1 MRPEPRP
8 SIPATVFSP
17 RIRYF
22 ASTCKE
28 NGIVFIGP
36 PSSAIDAM
44 GSKITARQTMKD
56 AGVPIVPGIEE
67 GISDPQE
74 AAEIADAIGYPIIL
88 KPAAGGGG
96 IGMKIVQSREELL
109 PALTS
114 SQSVARSAFGDDT
127 IYIEKYL
134 TEPRHIEFQIL
145 ADNYGKTIYVS
156 DRECSIQRRHQKLIE
171 ESPSPVMTEELRQ
184 RMGSIAVKAAK
195 AIGYS
200 SAGTV
205 EFMYSRGDFY
215 FLEMNT
221 RLQVEHPIT
230 EMVTGVDLA
239 KEQIMVAAGYPLGYD
254 QSDMKIN
261 GWAIECRIN
270 AEDPLNDFAP
280 CPGKIKRYRS
290 PGGPGIRVDSGVY
303 TGYVIPP
310 YYDSLISKLVAHG
323 KDRKEAIARMERALY
338 EYIIVGVKTNL
349 IFHKAVLRN
358 KRFRSG
364 DINTH
369 FIKDENI
376 VEAVKIVA
384 VEDYEKGM
392 SLASALGA
400 DNRQIAA
407 ISAAVGILPQPE
419 QGRGEELKVAA
430 PDILSF
436 LISGEWVSGEE
447 MAKRLAISRAAVW
460 KQIQVLRQRGY
471 EISASTGKGY
481 RLAKKPDLLDADRI
495 SGCLKTKWLGRD
507 MRISGRGRLH
517 QRGCPLSGPRLP
529 ERHRHPGRDPDTRP
543 GQTLPA
549 LGFASRWNLD
559 ESHLKAENAAQSC
572 LPDKHGRERSSLPC
586 VLLHARPGSGHQVA
600 QRPLDPGAKDLRHPH
615 GGGRA
620 GGPAGL
626 CRGGTGPQRQ

>member
-1 MRPEPRP
+1 MFNKILIANRGEIAIRVMRACRELGVSTVAVYSEADKNALFAKYADEAVFVGP
-8 SIPATVFSP
+8 SPSSQSYLNMNNIIKAALDTGAEAIHPGYGFLSENT
-17 RIRYF
+17 RF
-22 ASTCKE
+22 AAACEE

-44 GSKITARQTMKD
+44 GSKITARQTMKS
-56 AGVPIVPGIEE
+56 ANVPIVPGIEE
-67 GISDPQE
+67 GVSDPDE
-74 AAEIADAIGYPIIL
+74 AADIADGIGYPVIL

-96 IGMKIVQSREELL
+96 IGMKIVMSRKELM

-145 ADNYGKTIYVS
+145 ADNKGRTIYVS

-171 ESPSPVMTEELRQ
+171 ESPSPVMTEDLRE
-184 RMGSIAVKAAK
+184 RMGGIAVKAAK
-195 AIGYS
+195 AIGYV

-239 KEQIMVAAGYPLGYD
+239 KEQILIAAGEDLGYAQD
-254 QSDMKIN
+254 DMQIR

-280 CPGKIKRYRS
+280 SPGKIKRYRS

-323 KDRKEAIARMERALY
+323 RDRKEAIARMQRALY
-338 EYIIVGVKTNL
+338 EYIVVGVKTNI
-349 IFHKAVLRN
+349 IFHKAVLKN
-358 KRFRSG
+358 ARFNSG

-369 FIKDENI
+369 FIKEENI
-376 VEAVKIVA
+376 IDAVKVVA
-384 VEDYEKGM
+384 VSDHEKGM

-400 DNRQIAA
+400 DTRKIAA
-407 ISAAVGILPQPE
+407 ISAAVESYLTQ
-419 QGRGEELKVAA
+419 
-430 PDILSF
+430 
-436 LISGEWVSGEE
+436 
-447 MAKRLAISRAAVW
+447 
-460 KQIQVLRQRGY
+460 
-471 EISASTGKGY
+471 
-481 RLAKKPDLLDADRI
+481 
-495 SGCLKTKWLGRD
+495 TK
-507 MRISGRGRLH
+507 
-517 QRGCPLSGPRLP
+517 
-529 ERHRHPGRDPDTRP
+529 
-543 GQTLPA
+543 
-549 LGFASRWNLD
+549 
-559 ESHLKAENAAQSC
+559 AQEKS
-572 LPDKHGRERSSLPC
+572 
-586 VLLHARPGSGHQVA
+586 
-600 QRPLDPGAKDLRHPH
+600 
-615 GGGRA
+615 
-620 GGPAGL
+620 
-626 CRGGTGPQRQ
+626 

>member
-1 MRPEPRP
+1 MMRACRELGISTVAVYSEADKNALFAKYADEAVFIGP
-8 SIPATVFSP
+8 SPPKQSYLVIDNIIKAARETGAEAIHPGYGFLSENT
-17 RIRYF
+17 RF
-22 ASTCKE
+22 ASACEE

-36 PSSAIDAM
+36 PSSAIDSM
-44 GSKITARQTMKD
+44 GSKITARQKMKE

-67 GISDPQE
+67 GISDPDE
-74 AAEIADAIGYPIIL
+74 AAKIAEDIGYPIIL

-96 IGMKIVQSREELL
+96 IGMKIVYNREDLQ
-109 PALTS
+109 PALAS
-114 SQSVARSAFGDDT
+114 SQSVARNNFGDDT

-134 TEPRHIEFQIL
+134 SDPRHIEFQIL
-145 ADNYGKTIYVS
+145 ADKNGKTIYVS

-171 ESPSPVMTEELRQ
+171 ESPSPVMTDDLRE

-195 AIGYS
+195 SIGYV

-239 KEQIMVAAGYPLGYD
+239 KEQILIASGYPLGYD
-254 QSDMKIN
+254 QCDMKIN

-270 AEDPLNDFAP
+270 AEDPLNDFMP
-280 CPGKIKRYRS
+280 SPGRLKRYRS

-376 VEAVKIVA
+376 MEAVKGVA
-384 VEDYEKGM
+384 IEDYQKGM

-400 DNRQIAA
+400 DNRKIAA
-407 ISAAVGILPQPE
+407 ISAAVGSYMSQ
-419 QGRGEELKVAA
+419 QKTGEK
-430 PDILSF
+430 
-436 LISGEWVSGEE
+436 
-447 MAKRLAISRAAVW
+447 
-460 KQIQVLRQRGY
+460 
-471 EISASTGKGY
+471 
-481 RLAKKPDLLDADRI
+481 
-495 SGCLKTKWLGRD
+495 
-507 MRISGRGRLH
+507 
-517 QRGCPLSGPRLP
+517 
-529 ERHRHPGRDPDTRP
+529 
-543 GQTLPA
+543 
-549 LGFASRWNLD
+549 N
-559 ESHLKAENAAQSC
+559 
-572 LPDKHGRERSSLPC
+572 
-586 VLLHARPGSGHQVA
+586 
-600 QRPLDPGAKDLRHPH
+600 
-615 GGGRA
+615 
-620 GGPAGL
+620 
-626 CRGGTGPQRQ
+626 